1 MFINLNGTFYRSV
14 TRAHLDKALSGSVRA
29 GRYSRADEPTLYLSS
44 SPEGVEAA
52 MQAHRTG
59 DDDDRLT
66 LAIAV
71 TANRIVDLRDV
82 AACAAIG
89 LDRDRAFAPW
99 QAVVKAGGEAPSWAV
114 ADQLRAMGTNGLI
127 DPSRTAPGLWH
138 LVLFAWNEPD
148 RPQVHVA

>member
-1 MFINLNGTFYRSV
+1 MFINLSGTFYRSV

-71 TANRIVDLRDV
+71 TATGDAIAADGFVTLREAIESINAGANVNADV
-82 AACAAIG
+82 TAAG
-89 LDRDRAFAPW
+89 QKRG
-99 QAVVKAGGEAPSWAV
+99 AVPCG
-114 ADQLRAMGTNGLI
+114 
-127 DPSRTAPGLWH
+127 
-138 LVLFAWNEPD
+138 
-148 RPQVHVA
+148 